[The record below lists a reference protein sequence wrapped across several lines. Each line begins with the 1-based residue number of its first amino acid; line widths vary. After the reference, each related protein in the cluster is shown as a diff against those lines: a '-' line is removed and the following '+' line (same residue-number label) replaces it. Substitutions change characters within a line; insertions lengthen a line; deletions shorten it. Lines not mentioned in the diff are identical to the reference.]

1 MNTRRLE
8 RLAALRNRLRDQQ
21 SVETSEALAR
31 HVAGQE
37 RLQEAQAA
45 EQDFAARELNALR
58 AMTSTAEVWNLDV
71 QRGKHSAA
79 VERRDEEVRALHEV
93 TVNACAKLRTRT
105 KELKVVERVLDK
117 ERGLRA
123 KAEQDQERRE
133 VDDIVATRAKG
144 DA

>member
-21 SVETSEALAR
+21 SLETSEALAQ

-37 RLQEAQAA
+37 RLQAAQAA
-45 EQDFAARELNALR
+45 EQDFAARELNTLR
-58 AMTSTAEVWNLDV
+58 CMTSTAEVWNLDV
-71 QRGKHSAA
+71 QRGLHSAQ

-93 TVNACAKLRTRT
+93 TVQARDKLRTRT
-105 KELKVVERVLDK
+105 KDLKVVERVLDK
-117 ERGLRA
+117 ERVLRA